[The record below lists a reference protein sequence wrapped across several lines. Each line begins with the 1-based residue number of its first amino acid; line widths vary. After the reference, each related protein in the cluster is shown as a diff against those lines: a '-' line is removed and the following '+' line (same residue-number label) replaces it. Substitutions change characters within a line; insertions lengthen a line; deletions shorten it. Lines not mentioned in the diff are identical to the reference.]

1 MTLDEK
7 ILELKEEILKGVKEC
22 VKIKSVEETPK
33 ENMPF
38 GEGVQKVFEYSLD
51 LSKNLGFKIVNIDNM
66 IGYVEYGE
74 GMEMIAVLG
83 H

>member
-7 ILELKEEILKGVKEC
+7 ILELKDEILKGVEEC
-22 VKIKSVEETPK
+22 IKTKSVEDAPK

-38 GEGVQKVFEYSLD
+38 GEGVQKVFQYSLD
-51 LSKNLGFKIVNIDNM
+51 LSKKLGFKTVNLDNM

-74 GMEMIAVLG
+74 GKEMIAVR
-83 H
+83 